1 LSRPGLHRHAYDVE
15 VPFYD
20 YFCPT
25 CDATFEKR
33 LSFAEVGSPVSC
45 PAGHEHA
52 KRKLA
57 VFASVGAASE
67 SSAQTL
73 APRSGGSCGSH
84 CGCAH

>member
-1 LSRPGLHRHAYDVE
+1 

-25 CDATFEKR
+25 CDETFEKR

-57 VFASVGAASE
+57 VFASVG
-67 SSAQTL
+67 SATGQG
-73 APRSGGSCGSH
+73 APAPSPRTGGGCGSH